1 MLPRIASLIP
11 YITKQIYPP
20 STISELIRHYP
31 AEDIRPEVLP
41 DVQVSPTGDDSLIP
55 AQELIDQS
63 LPDSALGDSDI
74 LEDLLREHLSGTG
87 VEIDQQDSLADLLKI
102 SLEADIISP
111 EIVDVLIDAI

>member
-1 MLPRIASLIP
+1 MLPRIPSLAA

-55 AQELIDQS
+55 AQELIDQR
-63 LPDSALGDSDI
+63 LHDSTLGDSDI
-74 LEDLLREHLSGTG
+74 LEDLLRDHLSDTG
-87 VEIDQQDSLADLLKI
+87 VDQQDSLADLLKL
-102 SLEADIISP
+102 SLEADMLSQ
-111 EIVDVLIDAI
+111 EILDVLSDAI